1 MKIMVP
7 VAGMVVAAGSCCC
20 CGGDMTELFEEIERQ
35 VNGGSSATFQEG
47 GDDAADAVA
56 DDAAGDEAPAA
67 AAGGSTEG
75 LCGRFLD
82 EGLTVPSGLKVLSCG
97 TFGGTESVVMQGSG
111 DPKEVC
117 SPMKSWATGHGWSV
131 TTEASMMDTMSV
143 ILKNADKQ
151 MTLACTNATGQTT
164 VSMSISQGY

>member
-35 VNGGSSATFQEG
+35 INGGSSATFQEG
-47 GDDAADAVA
+47 GDEAAADAVA
-56 DDAAGDEAPAA
+56 GDEVDPVAAAG
-67 AAGGSTEG
+67 GGSTEG

-111 DPKEVC
+111 DPKAVC
-117 SPMKSWATGHGWSV
+117 SPMKSWATGHGWTV
-131 TTEASMMDTMSV
+131 TTEASMMDTVSV

-164 VSMSISQGY
+164 VSLSVSQGY